1 MGLNDTF
8 APVVAPLAQSL
19 SERGPDE
26 LRGLLAIMFVFIALG
41 FCVGVIGHLVQ
52 SKTVVGMGITMAMIG
67 TVAFVVAVFQYG

>member
-1 MGLNDTF
+1 
-8 APVVAPLAQSL
+8 
-19 SERGPDE
+19 
-26 LRGLLAIMFVFIALG
+26 MFVFIALG